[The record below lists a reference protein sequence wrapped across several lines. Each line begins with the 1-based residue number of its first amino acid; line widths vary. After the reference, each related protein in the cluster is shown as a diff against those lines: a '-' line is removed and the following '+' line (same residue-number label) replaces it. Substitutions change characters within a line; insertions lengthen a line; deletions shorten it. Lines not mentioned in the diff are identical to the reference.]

1 MKLARS
7 EEFQK
12 FQQEQKAYEETFEE
26 QNEYQREM
34 FLAKEGRHYR
44 NDWSSWCFLCCQLT
58 IPFWILGILEC
69 VMFPKH
75 AMLDAAVAWTMFF
88 LPIAVACR
96 LLNLFIGQVLAVFD
110 GKGFWALSEV
120 EQGVY
125 NIENRVK
132 LVYIP
137 YQDVVGIEYKATRTR
152 NAVRK
157 SDFSS
162 VIVSCRHDDN
172 GTGTKREAA
181 YLLRCGRT
189 TSAARKFARAVAK
202 RTEGIAVVKDGM
214 DQKVFVIIALFC
226 YAIVI
231 MILAFSDFR

>member
-69 VMFPKH
+69 IMFPKH

-132 LVYIP
+132 LVYILP
-137 YQDVVGIEYKATRTR
+137 G
-152 NAVRK
+152 
-157 SDFSS
+157 
-162 VIVSCRHDDN
+162 C
-172 GTGTKREAA
+172 
-181 YLLRCGRT
+181 CGDR
-189 TSAARKFARAVAK
+189 V
-202 RTEGIAVVKDGM
+202 
-214 DQKVFVIIALFC
+214 
-226 YAIVI
+226 
-231 MILAFSDFR
+231 

>member
-1 MKLARS
+1 
-7 EEFQK
+7 
-12 FQQEQKAYEETFEE
+12 
-26 QNEYQREM
+26 
-34 FLAKEGRHYR
+34 
-44 NDWSSWCFLCCQLT
+44 
-58 IPFWILGILEC
+58 
-69 VMFPKH
+69 
-75 AMLDAAVAWTMFF
+75 
-88 LPIAVACR
+88 VACR